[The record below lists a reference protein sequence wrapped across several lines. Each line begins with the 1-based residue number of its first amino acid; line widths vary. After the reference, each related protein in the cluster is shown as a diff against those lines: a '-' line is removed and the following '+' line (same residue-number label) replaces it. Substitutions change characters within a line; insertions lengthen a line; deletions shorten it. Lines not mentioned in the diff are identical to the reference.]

1 MKSHAYISIGIP
13 IYNAEAYLATA
24 IKSIWAQTHELWEL
38 ILIDDGSTDNSLA
51 IAKQFEKIDSRIR
64 VISDGS
70 NKKLPARLNQ
80 LIDESKYDY
89 IARMDADDLIHPDRL
104 AIQISFLKDNP
115 SYDLVSTGV
124 VSIDAQNKV
133 YGCRHVDDLYAKFE
147 SVETAYPIVHASIL
161 AKKSWYERNRYNE
174 NYPRS
179 EDYDL
184 WCRAISKQDLR
195 LAVLPDLL
203 YYYREEGNLSLAKI
217 VRSYKDSLTT
227 YSEYKKTNIVD
238 SAKLEAKVGAVR
250 LLDSLGLLQKI
261 ANKRNKIT
269 MSEELQENHQAVVN
283 GLVAE

>member
-64 VISDGS
+64 VISDGA

-104 AIQISFLKDNP
+104 AIQINFLENNP

-124 VSIDAQNKV
+124 VSIDAKNKV
-133 YGCRHVDDLYAKFE
+133 YGCRHVDDLYAGFE
-147 SVETAYPIVHASIL
+147 NVETAYPIVHASIL

-238 SAKLEAKVGAVR
+238 SAKLEAKIGAVR

-269 MSEELQENHQAVVN
+269 MSEQLQENHQAVVN

>member
-104 AIQISFLKDNP
+104 TIQISFLENNP

-133 YGCRHVDDLYAKFE
+133 YGCRHVDRLYAGFE

-238 SAKLEAKVGAVR
+238 SAKLEAKIGAVR

-269 MSEELQENHQAVVN
+269 MSEQLQENHQAVVN

>member
-24 IKSIWAQTHELWEL
+24 IKSIWAQTYELWEL

-64 VISDGS
+64 VISDGA

-104 AIQISFLKDNP
+104 AIQINFLENNP

-133 YGCRHVDDLYAKFE
+133 YGCRHVDHLYARFE
-147 SVETAYPIVHASIL
+147 SIETAYPIVHASIL
-161 AKKSWYERNRYNE
+161 AKKIWYERNRYNE

-217 VRSYKDSLTT
+217 VRSYEDSLTT

-269 MSEELQENHQAVVN
+269 MSEQLQENHQAVVN

>member
-24 IKSIWAQTHELWEL
+24 IKSIWAQTYELWEL

-104 AIQISFLKDNP
+104 AIQINFLEKNP

-124 VSIDAQNKV
+124 VSINAQNKV
-133 YGCRHVDDLYAKFE
+133 YGCRHVDDLYAGFK

-227 YSEYKKTNIVD
+227 YSEYKKTNILD

-283 GLVAE
+283 SLVAE

>member
-51 IAKQFEKIDSRIR
+51 IAKQFEKVDSRIR
-64 VISDGS
+64 VISDGY

-104 AIQISFLKDNP
+104 TIQISFLENHP

-133 YGCRHVDDLYAKFE
+133 YGCRHVDDLYAGFE

-238 SAKLEAKVGAVR
+238 SAKLEAKIGAVR

-269 MSEELQENHQAVVN
+269 MSEQLQENHQAVVN

>member
-13 IYNAEAYLATA
+13 IYNAESYLATA

-104 AIQISFLKDNP
+104 AIQINFLENNP

-133 YGCRHVDDLYAKFE
+133 YGCRHVDHLYARFE
-147 SVETAYPIVHASIL
+147 SIETAYPIVHASIL

-227 YSEYKKTNIVD
+227 YSEYKRTNIID
-238 SAKLEAKVGAVR
+238 SAKLEAKIGAVR

>member
-51 IAKQFEKIDSRIR
+51 IAKQFEKVDSRIR

-104 AIQISFLKDNP
+104 AVQINFLENNP

-133 YGCRHVDDLYAKFE
+133 YGCRHVDDLYAGFE

-238 SAKLEAKVGAVR
+238 SAKLEAKVGTVR

>member
-51 IAKQFEKIDSRIR
+51 IAKQFEKVDSRIR
-64 VISDGS
+64 VISDGY

-104 AIQISFLKDNP
+104 AIQINFLENNP

-133 YGCRHVDDLYAKFE
+133 YGCRHVDDLYAGFE

-238 SAKLEAKVGAVR
+238 SAKLEAKIGAVR

-269 MSEELQENHQAVVN
+269 MSEELKDSHQAVVD

>member
-24 IKSIWAQTHELWEL
+24 IKSIWAQTYELWEL

-104 AIQISFLKDNP
+104 TIQISFLENNP

-133 YGCRHVDDLYAKFE
+133 YGCRHVDDLYAGFE

-238 SAKLEAKVGAVR
+238 SAKLEAKIGAVR

-269 MSEELQENHQAVVN
+269 MSEQLQENHQAVVN

>member
-104 AIQISFLKDNP
+104 AIQINFLENNP

-133 YGCRHVDDLYAKFE
+133 YGCRHVDDLYAGFE

-238 SAKLEAKVGAVR
+238 SAKLEAKIGAVR

-269 MSEELQENHQAVVN
+269 MSEQLQENHQAVVN

>member
-13 IYNAEAYLATA
+13 IYNAESYLATA

-70 NKKLPARLNQ
+70 SKKLPARLNQ

-104 AIQISFLKDNP
+104 AIQINFLENHP

-124 VSIDAQNKV
+124 VSIDAQNQV
-133 YGCRHVDDLYAKFE
+133 YGCRHVDHLYARFE

-227 YSEYKKTNIVD
+227 YSEYKKTNIID
-238 SAKLEAKVGAVR
+238 SAKLEAKIGAVR

>member
-24 IKSIWAQTHELWEL
+24 IKSIWAQTYELWEL

-104 AIQISFLKDNP
+104 AVQINFLENNP

-133 YGCRHVDDLYAKFE
+133 YGCRHVDDLYTGFE

-238 SAKLEAKVGAVR
+238 RAKLEVKVGAVR
-250 LLDSLGLLQKI
+250 LLASLGLLQKI

-269 MSEELQENHQAVVN
+269 MSEELKDSHQAVVD

>member
-13 IYNAEAYLATA
+13 IYNAEVYLATA

-104 AIQISFLKDNP
+104 AIQINFLENNP

-124 VSIDAQNKV
+124 VSIDAQNQV
-133 YGCRHVDDLYAKFE
+133 YGCRHVDHLYTRFE

-195 LAVLPDLL
+195 LVVLPDLL

-238 SAKLEAKVGAVR
+238 SAKLKAKVGAVR

-261 ANKRNKIT
+261 ANKRNKTT
-269 MSEELQENHQAVVN
+269 MSEEIQENHQAVVN